1 MKYKYVKKCDCC
13 DNKVSQISVPLINTE
28 YASDIA
34 ELMHKALRIY
44 KLRGDLSLICAD
56 DVIAAFNYE
65 YANEKEMKLSE
76 VICDTLYKVAND
88 FYKSQTNNAEIWRYE
103 IDLA

>member
-13 DNKVSQISVPLINTE
+13 DNQVSQISVPLINTD
-28 YASDIA
+28 YAEFVSA
-34 ELMHKALRIY
+34 KMSKALLPY
-44 KLRGDLSLICAD
+44 KLQGALSLVCAD

-65 YANEKEMKLSE
+65 YASEEEMKLSE
-76 VICDTLYKVAND
+76 VICDTLYDVAND
-88 FYKSQTNNAEIWRYE
+88 FYKNQTRNAESWRYE